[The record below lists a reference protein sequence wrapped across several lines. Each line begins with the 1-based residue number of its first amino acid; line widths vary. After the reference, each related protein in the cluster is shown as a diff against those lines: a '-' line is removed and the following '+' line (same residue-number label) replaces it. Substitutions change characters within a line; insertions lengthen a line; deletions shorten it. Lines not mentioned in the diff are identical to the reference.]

1 MRSKLHWA
9 SGVAVAAT
17 MFTALV
23 AGEGTS
29 VAAEERIGN
38 VQEATEVTVETTF
51 VSEAVVQ
58 ELPVEPEPAPAEEA
72 GSIDIPNPVPANSL
86 REHIA
91 AQPQPRALPREM
103 NCLAGA
109 IYFEARGESLEGQL
123 AVGRVIVER
132 AESRRFPGSYCGV
145 VFQRSQFS
153 FVRGGRMPTIRK
165 ASKAWKRAVA
175 LAQIAHD
182 GSWNSP
188 VEGALF
194 FHATHVSPGWRLKRL
209 ARVDNHIFYR

>member
-23 AGEGTS
+23 AAEGTS
-29 VAAEERIGN
+29 VAAEERVGAA
-38 VQEATEVTVETTF
+38 QEATEVAAPTTF
-51 VSEAVVQ
+51 VSEPVVQ
-58 ELPVEPEPAPAEEA
+58 ELPAEPTLVEAEETESVDISGVVSA
-72 GSIDIPNPVPANSL
+72 GSL

-91 AQPQPRALPREM
+91 AQPQPRALTREM

-132 AESRRFPGSYCGV
+132 ASSHRFPGSYCGV

-175 LAQIAHD
+175 LAQIAHE
-182 GSWNSP
+182 GSWDSP

-209 ARVDNHIFYR
+209 ARVDNHVFYR